1 MVAGAVAGARVMQ
14 NADRHL
20 SLDAMRGFGVMGI
33 LLLNIIGF
41 SMPGAAYV
49 NPAAWGGTAPFN
61 IGVWASNFVLFDGK
75 MRGLFSVLFGASML
89 LVIQRAD
96 ASGQNGRSVHL
107 NRMAWLFVIGAAHYI
122 ILWWGDILVP
132 YAISGTLALYF
143 VQKDIRQL
151 VRWAIILFS
160 LYFLIACLMVAG
172 SWWQSVQGL
181 AAGAD
186 AATIESTRKMLASFG
201 KPGSSDIARDLA
213 LYKGGWSAIFADNL
227 STFPSSLVNALLLFT
242 LDTLGMMVLGMAML
256 KSGFILGLWAPEMY
270 ARIARR
276 AFAIG
281 IGPMIALAAW
291 VIVSDFDTMIAFG
304 AFFAFSFPFRVV
316 LTVGWAAAL
325 LWLIVRNQDSAL
337 IVRVAATG
345 RAAFSNYLGTTLV
358 MTFIFYGWGLG
369 LFGQIDRVTAMVF
382 VLGAWGIMLLWSKP
396 WLERFR
402 FGPAE
407 WLWRSLARRKVQP
420 MRLR

>member
-1 MVAGAVAGARVMQ
+1 MQ
-14 NADRHL
+14 GSDRHL

-49 NPAAWGGTAPFN
+49 NPAAWGGTDPLN
-61 IGVWASNFVLFDGK
+61 IGVWATNFVLFDGK

-89 LVIQRAD
+89 LIIQRAE
-96 ASGQNGRSVHL
+96 ASGQNPKSVHL
-107 NRMAWLFVIGAAHYI
+107 NRMAWLFVIGAAHYT

-143 VQKDIRQL
+143 VKKDVKQL
-151 VRWAIILFS
+151 IRWAIILFS
-160 LYFLIACLMVAG
+160 LYFIIACLMVG
-172 SWWQSVQGL
+172 GGWWQSIQGI
-181 AAGAD
+181 APGTD
-186 AATIESTRKMLASFG
+186 AETVESTRQMLASFG
-201 KPGSSDIARDLA
+201 KPGSDEITSDLS
-213 LYKGGWSAIFADNL
+213 LYRSGWPAIFADNL

-242 LDTLGMMVLGMAML
+242 LDTMGMMVLGMAML
-256 KSGFILGLWAPEMY
+256 KSGFILGLWAPNFY
-270 ARIARR
+270 AKVARR

-281 IGPMIALAAW
+281 LGPMIALAAW
-291 VIVSDFDTMIAFG
+291 VIASGFDTMTAFG

-316 LTVGWAAAL
+316 LTVGWAALL
-325 LWLIVRNQDSAL
+325 LWFVVRNRDNAL
-337 IVRVAATG
+337 VVRVAAAG
-345 RAAFSNYLGTTLV
+345 RAAFSNYLGTSLV
-358 MTFIFYGWGLG
+358 MTFVFYGWGLG
-369 LFGQIDRVTAMVF
+369 LFGHIDRITAMAFVF
-382 VLGAWGIMLLWSKP
+382 AAWGIMLLWSKP

-407 WLWRSLARRKVQP
+407 WLWRSLARRSAQP

>member
-1 MVAGAVAGARVMQ
+1 MQ
-14 NADRHL
+14 SADRHL

-41 SMPGAAYV
+41 AMPGAAYV
-49 NPAAWGGTAPFN
+49 NPAAWGGTDPVN
-61 IGVWASNFVLFDGK
+61 IGVWAFNFVLFDGK

-89 LVIQRAD
+89 LVIQRAE
-96 ASGQNGRSVHL
+96 ASGQNARSVHL

-132 YAISGTLALYF
+132 YAICGTLALYF

-151 VRWAIILFS
+151 IRWAIILYS
-160 LYFLIACLMVAG
+160 LYFLIACLMVG
-172 SWWQSVQGL
+172 GGWWQSIHGMGP
-181 AAGAD
+181 GAD
-186 AATIESTRKMLASFG
+186 PATIESTRKMLASFG
-201 KPGSSDIARDLA
+201 QPGSSDIARDLA
-213 LYKGGWSAIFADNL
+213 LYKGGWPAIFADNL

-256 KSGFILGLWAPEMY
+256 KSGFILGMWAPEVY
-270 ARIARR
+270 AKVARR

-281 IGPMIALAAW
+281 LGPMIALAAW
-291 VIVSDFDTMIAFG
+291 VIASRFDTMTAFG
-304 AFFAFSFPFRVV
+304 AFFAFSFPFRIV
-316 LTVGWAAAL
+316 LTIGWAAAL
-325 LWLIVRNQDSAL
+325 LWLVVRHRDNAL
-337 IVRVAATG
+337 IVRVAAAG
-345 RAAFSNYLGTTLV
+345 RAAFSNYLGTSVV

-369 LFGQIDRVTAMVF
+369 LFGQIDRITAMAF
-382 VLGAWGIMLLWSKP
+382 VLGAWALMLAWSKP

-407 WLWRSLARRKVQP
+407 WLWRSLARRSIQP

>member
-1 MVAGAVAGARVMQ
+1 MQ
-14 NADRHL
+14 SVDRHL

-41 SMPGAAYV
+41 AMPGAAYI
-49 NPAAWGGTAPFN
+49 NPAAWGGTDPLN
-61 IGVWASNFVLFDGK
+61 IAVWATNFVLFDGK

-89 LVIQRAD
+89 LVIQRAE
-96 ASGQNGRSVHL
+96 ASGQNAKSVHL

-132 YAISGTLALYF
+132 YAICGTLALYF

-151 VRWAIILFS
+151 IRWAIILFS
-160 LYFLIACLMVAG
+160 LYFLVVCFMVAG

-181 AAGAD
+181 APGAD
-186 AATIESTRKMLASFG
+186 AATIEGTRKMLASFG
-201 KPGSSDIARDLA
+201 QPGSSDIARDLA

-227 STFPSSLVNALLLFT
+227 STFPSSLSNALLLFT

-256 KSGFILGLWAPEMY
+256 KSGFMLGLWAPEMY
-270 ARIARR
+270 AKIARR
-276 AFAIG
+276 GFAIG
-281 IGPMIALAAW
+281 LGPMTALAAW
-291 VIVSDFDTMIAFG
+291 VIASGFDTMTTFG
-304 AFFAFSFPFRVV
+304 AFFAFSFPFRVA
-316 LTVGWAAAL
+316 LTIGWAAAL
-325 LWLIVRNQDSAL
+325 LWIIVRHQQHPL
-337 IVRVAATG
+337 IGRVAAAG
-345 RAAFSNYLGTTLV
+345 RAAFSNYLGTSVL

-369 LFGQIDRVTAMVF
+369 LFGQIDRITAMAF
-382 VLGAWGIMLLWSKP
+382 VLGAWGIMLWWSKP

-407 WLWRSLARRKVQP
+407 WLWRSLARRSVQP

>member
-1 MVAGAVAGARVMQ
+1 MHS
-14 NADRHL
+14 ADRHL

-49 NPAAWGGTAPFN
+49 NPAAWGGTDPIN
-61 IGVWASNFVLFDGK
+61 IGVWAFNFVLFDGK

-89 LVIQRAD
+89 LVIQRAE
-96 ASGQNGRSVHL
+96 ASGQNARSVHL

-151 VRWAIILFS
+151 IRWAIILFS
-160 LYFLIACLMVAG
+160 LYFLIACLMVGG
-172 SWWQSVQGL
+172 SWWQSIQGL
-181 AAGAD
+181 APGAD
-186 AATIESTRKMLASFG
+186 AATIETTRKMLASFG
-201 KPGSSDIARDLA
+201 EPGSSDIARDLA
-213 LYKGGWSAIFADNL
+213 LYKGGWPAIFADNL
-227 STFPSSLVNALLLFT
+227 STFPSSLFNALLLFT

-256 KSGFILGLWAPEMY
+256 KSGFMLGLWAPEMY
-270 ARIARR
+270 AKIARR
-276 AFAIG
+276 GFAIG
-281 IGPMIALAAW
+281 LGPMIALAAW
-291 VIVSDFDTMIAFG
+291 VIASGFDTMTAFG
-304 AFFAFSFPFRVV
+304 AFFAFSFPFRIA
-316 LTVGWAAAL
+316 LTIGWAAVL
-325 LWLIVRNQDSAL
+325 LWIIVRHQQHPL
-337 IVRVAATG
+337 IGRVAAAG
-345 RAAFSNYLGTTLV
+345 RAAFSNYLGTSVL

-369 LFGQIDRVTAMVF
+369 LFGQIDRITAMAF
-382 VLGAWGIMLLWSKP
+382 VIGAWGIMLLWSKP
-396 WLERFR
+396 WLQRFR

-407 WLWRSLARRKVQP
+407 WLWRSLARRSLQP

>member
-1 MVAGAVAGARVMQ
+1 MQ
-14 NADRHL
+14 STDRHL
-20 SLDAMRGFGVMGI
+20 SLDAMRGFAVMGI

-41 SMPGAAYV
+41 SMPGAAYI
-49 NPAAWGGTAPFN
+49 NPAAWGGTDPVN
-61 IGVWASNFVLFDGK
+61 IGVWATSFVLFDGK

-89 LVIQRAD
+89 LVIQRAE
-96 ASGQNGRSVHL
+96 ASGQNARSVHL

-122 ILWWGDILVP
+122 ILWWGDILVS
-132 YAISGTLALYF
+132 YAICGTLALFF
-143 VQKDIRQL
+143 VRMDIRQL
-151 VRWAIILFS
+151 VRWSIILFS
-160 LYFLIACLMVAG
+160 LHFLLVSLMVAG
-172 SWWQSVQGL
+172 SWAQVIQGM
-181 AAGAD
+181 APGADPDTMASAGA
-186 AATIESTRKMLASFG
+186 ILGSFG
-201 KPGSSDIARDLA
+201 KPGSEEITTDLA
-213 LYKGGWSAIFADNL
+213 LYSGSWATVFTNSL
-227 STFPSSLVNALLLFT
+227 SNFPSSLNTTLLMFT

-281 IGPMIALAAW
+281 FAPMIALAAW
-291 VIVSDFDTMIAFG
+291 VIISDFDTMVAFG

-316 LTVGWAAAL
+316 LTIGWAAAL
-325 LWLIVRNQDSAL
+325 LGLIVHNRESML
-337 IVRVAATG
+337 IGRVAAAG
-345 RAAFSNYLGTTLV
+345 RAAFSNYLGTSVL

-369 LFGQIDRVTAMVF
+369 LFGQIDRITAMGF
-382 VLGAWGIMLLWSKP
+382 VLGAWAIMLLWSRP

-407 WLWRSLARRKVQP
+407 WMWRSLARRSVQP